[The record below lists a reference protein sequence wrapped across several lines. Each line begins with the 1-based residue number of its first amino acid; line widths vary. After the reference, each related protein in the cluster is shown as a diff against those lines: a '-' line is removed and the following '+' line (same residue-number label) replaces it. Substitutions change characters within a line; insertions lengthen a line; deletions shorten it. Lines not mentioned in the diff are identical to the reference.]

1 MTDCDDVAP
10 GSTTTLMQCGT
21 GYASRFKFAGEAA
34 RYDGFAQFKTKEV
47 QLVMQTSAA
56 ICADERFTKGF
67 TDGLKCHSVI
77 RHR

>member
-21 GYASRFKFAGEAA
+21 GYAARFKFAGEAA
-34 RYDGFAQFKTKEV
+34 RYDGFTQLKSNEV

-67 TDGLKCHSVI
+67 TDGLKCDYVI